1 MCLPDDMPDRRRRR
15 RKLDKG
21 PVGGTEVG
29 DNSGVGGL
37 VVHI

>member
-1 MCLPDDMPDRRRRR
+1 MCLPNDMPDRR

-29 DNSGVGGL
+29 DNSGVAWWY
-37 VVHI
+37 IYR